1 MPSDVRFPAKETSEA
16 PAIEPPS
23 VKLIVRLFLI
33 PLIIVGVAVGIM
45 FLIGL
50 MAGQTPSFEEA
61 LARLKNPGGQRTA
74 DWLIGPGSKQ
84 RYLDAKALVDQMKK
98 PEGMSETDRIKIADD
113 LIDLVSNYT
122 KADEGEVQH
131 FMLLALGRAWQKAPN
146 QPAMDSPQAV
156 ASREQTLATLM
167 AFAKKPELPT
177 RKAAILAMAY
187 LAGWEQAPRAFPLL
201 LEKLRDQKEDLDVR
215 LAAATVLG
223 PLAKSSDTQVT
234 EALRTAMRDT
244 VPENAEMVWA
254 SALSLAQLNQ
264 PDAADTILKLLDRKE
279 LAGLRYFDRET
290 DPQHPVFRTL
300 SEDEQ
305 LRILINTMIGAKN
318 LQLPQVQQ
326 KLADLAKNDPSPRVR
341 AAGMQV
347 LGENP
352 KGQGPMTNE

>member
-1 MPSDVRFPAKETSEA
+1 MPSDIASAQSSPDET
-16 PAIEPPS
+16 PVIEPPS

-33 PLIIVGVAVGIM
+33 PLVIVAVAVGIM
-45 FLIGL
+45 FLIGM
-50 MAGQTPSFEEA
+50 MAGSSPSFEDA

-98 PEGMSETDRIKIADD
+98 PEGMSEAERIKISDD
-113 LIDLVSNYT
+113 LIDLVQNYT

-146 QPAMDSPQAV
+146 QPAMDSAQAV
-156 ASREQTLATLM
+156 ASREKTLATLVS
-167 AFAKKPELPT
+167 FAKKPELPT

-187 LAGWEQAPRAFPLL
+187 LAGWEQAQSAIPLL
-201 LEKLRDQKEDLDVR
+201 LARLGDEKEDLDAR

-223 PLAKSSDTQVT
+223 PVAKSDDANVI
-234 EALRTAMRDT
+234 EALRSSLRDT
-244 VPENAEMVWA
+244 KPEDAELVWA

-264 PDAADTILKLLDRKE
+264 PDSADTILKLLDRKE
-279 LAGLRYFDRET
+279 LAELRYFDRET

-318 LQLPQVQQ
+318 LQLPQVQE

-341 AAGMQV
+341 AAGMQI
-347 LGENP
+347 LGDG
-352 KGQGPMTNE
+352 K

>member
-1 MPSDVRFPAKETSEA
+1 MPSDVTSAQGEA
-16 PAIEPPS
+16 GDSPAIEPPS

-33 PLIIVGVAVGIM
+33 PLIIVAVAVGVM

-50 MAGQTPSFEEA
+50 MAGSTPSFEEA

-98 PEGMSETDRIKIADD
+98 PEGMSEAERIKISDD
-113 LIDLVSNYT
+113 LIDLINNYT
-122 KADEGEVQH
+122 RPDEGEVQH
-131 FMLLALGRAWQKAPN
+131 FMLLALGRVWQKAPK
-146 QPAMDSPQAV
+146 QPAMDSPAAV
-156 ASREQTLATLM
+156 ASRQKTLATLSDY
-167 AFAKKPELPT
+167 AKKPELPT

-187 LAGWEQAPRAFPLL
+187 LAGWDESNSAIPLL
-201 LEKLRDQKEDLDVR
+201 LEKLGDEKEDLDVR

-223 PLAKSSDTQVT
+223 PLARSDDRSVVD
-234 EALRTAMRDT
+234 ALLATLRDT
-244 VPENAEMVWA
+244 NPENAELVWA

-264 PDAADTILKLLDRKE
+264 PEATDTILKLLDRKE
-279 LAGLRYFDRET
+279 LAQLRYFDRET

-318 LQLPQVQQ
+318 LQSPAVQE
-326 KLADLAKNDPSPRVR
+326 KLVDLSKNDPSPRVR

-347 LGENP
+347 LGSPN
-352 KGQGPMTNE
+352 GQGPVTNQ

>member
-1 MPSDVRFPAKETSEA
+1 MPSDVTSGEARAGET
-16 PAIEPPS
+16 PLVEPPS

-33 PLIIVGVAVGIM
+33 PLLIVAVAVGIM

-61 LARLKNPGGQRTA
+61 LSRLKTPGGQRTA

-98 PEGMSETDRIKIADD
+98 PEGMTQSERIKIADD
-113 LIDLVSNYT
+113 LIDLVNNYT

-131 FMLLALGRAWQKAPN
+131 FMLLALGRAWQKAPK
-146 QPAMDSPQAV
+146 QGTMDSAEAV
-156 ASREQTLATLM
+156 ASREKTLATLS

-187 LAGWEQAPRAFPLL
+187 LAGWEQAKEALPLL
-201 LEKLRDQKEDLDVR
+201 LEKLRDEREDLDVR

-223 PLAKSSDTQVT
+223 PLATSSDAEVID
-234 EALRTAMRDT
+234 ALRSTMRDT
-244 VPENAEMVWA
+244 TPENVELVWA
-254 SALSLAQLNQ
+254 SALSLAELNQ
-264 PDAADTILKLLDRKE
+264 PESTDTILKLLDRKE
-279 LAGLRYFDRET
+279 LADLRYFDRET
-290 DPQHPVFRTL
+290 DPQHPVFRKL

-318 LQLPQVQQ
+318 LQVPAVQE
-326 KLADLAKNDPSPRVR
+326 KLNDLAKNDPSPRVR

-347 LGENP
+347 LGEPQMNAD
-352 KGQGPMTNE
+352 ERR